1 MGNAPGPG
9 AVSKRLE
16 QRRSAGEAAQR
27 ELESDDEF
35 FEPLEDVAA
44 PPDATLDEL
53 SGDFREM
60 LSVLRSSAAP
70 EDALAGALETVRLT
84 DDAEELDGTTHA
96 IARSAATAR
105 EAQSAPS
112 AQLPP
117 QSTPELKAGLSAE
130 LTPQLGA
137 QPTPQPALLHPSPP
151 TTEPPARTPRATAH
165 TAVSGRPPSP
175 PSTRSRS
182 QKLKAATRGGAVTDA
197 THPVD
202 PTTATTATTA
212 TAATAATAATIPRA
226 TIAPVAPRAMSTV
239 WRATRAVPS
248 GAAPTAPSSPPTSSI
263 LLTIRFDPSGA
274 GVVLNLTPRPARR
287 AAANEGLISPPPG
300 EALVTPLK
308 PSAPTV
314 PPTALTALVHDK
326 RMCLHRKVYTASHYY
341 IQSLTTL

>member
-112 AQLPP
+112 ALFEFGQAAVLTTVPP
-117 QSTPELKAGLSAE
+117 TRHWRSAAPACLRRRLS
-130 LTPQLGA
+130 
-137 QPTPQPALLHPSPP
+137 QPA
-151 TTEPPARTPRATAH
+151 
-165 TAVSGRPPSP
+165 SG
-175 PSTRSRS
+175 
-182 QKLKAATRGGAVTDA
+182 A
-197 THPVD
+197 
-202 PTTATTATTA
+202 
-212 TAATAATAATIPRA
+212 
-226 TIAPVAPRAMSTV
+226 
-239 WRATRAVPS
+239 PS
-248 GAAPTAPSSPPTSSI
+248 GAASVSLPWRSGTTYGVT
-263 LLTIRFDPSGA
+263 LRRPSGTF
-274 GVVLNLTPRPARR
+274 GTR
-287 AAANEGLISPPPG
+287 ASSRGLPISEG
-300 EALVTPLK
+300 
-308 PSAPTV
+308 SAW
-314 PPTALTALVHDK
+314 
-326 RMCLHRKVYTASHYY
+326 
-341 IQSLTTL
+341 SL